1 MTTPQRLTARH
12 YRTGESITI
21 TYAAGRILA
30 VEAALEPA
38 EDWVAPALF
47 DLQING
53 CMGRAFNA
61 IDLRPD
67 DVRLVVRH
75 AAKHGISGLC
85 PTLITGAFAALAHG
99 FTTLRQACD
108 GDADLRHALPCFH
121 LEGPYIS
128 AEDGPRGAHP
138 REYVRPPDLD
148 EFQRLQDAAGGRIR
162 LVTLSPEYENALSFI
177 EALTRAGV
185 VVAIGHT
192 AATPARI
199 RDAVRAGA
207 RLSTHLGNGSHAV
220 LPRHDNYLWEQLV
233 ADDLWASVIADGHHL
248 PPAILRG
255 IIRTKTPARV
265 VLTCDAS
272 GLAGLPPGR
281 YEMWGQALEILPTG
295 RVVVPGTPF
304 LAGSGV
310 FLDAC
315 IAHLLGLGE
324 VSLADALEMA
334 GARPRSLL
342 GLPAVELKPGGPAD
356 LVRFRHGEG
365 QAFEVVETIVG
376 R

>member
-1 MTTPQRLTARH
+1 MTQRLDARH
-12 YRTGESITI
+12 YQTGESITI
-21 TYAAGRILA
+21 THADGRILA
-30 VEAALEPA
+30 VEAAPEPA
-38 EDWVAPALF
+38 TDWVAPALF

-61 IDLRPD
+61 IDLHPD

-85 PTLITGAFAALAHG
+85 PTLITGPFAALAHG
-99 FTTLRQACD
+99 FTTLRRACD
-108 GDADLRHALPCFH
+108 ADATLGRALPCFH

-138 REYVRPPDLD
+138 REHVRPPDLD
-148 EFQRLQDAAGGRIR
+148 EFHRWQDAAGGRIR
-162 LVTLSPEYENALSFI
+162 LVTLSPEYDNALSFI
-177 EALTRAGV
+177 EALSRAGV

-220 LPRHDNYLWEQLV
+220 LPRHDNYLWEQLA

-255 IIRTKTPARV
+255 IVRMKTPARV

-272 GLAGLPPGR
+272 SLAGLPPGR
-281 YEMWGQALEILPTG
+281 YDMWGQALEILPTG

-315 IAHLLGLGE
+315 VAHLLGLGE
-324 VSLADALEMA
+324 VSLADALDMA

-342 GLPAVELKPGGPAD
+342 GLPAVELKPGDPAD

-365 QAFEVVETIVG
+365 QPFEVVETIVG